1 MIGQTISH
9 YKITEELGEGGMGV
23 VYKAED
29 LRLQR
34 PVALKFLRSNSLGNE
49 EAKARFLREARA
61 AAALQHPNICT
72 VYEIDEVDGQL
83 FIAMA
88 YLESRELVK
97 EIGDGPLAVGRLL
110 DLAIQTA
117 RGLEEAHRGGVVHRD
132 IKPANIMV
140 SSGGRAVLMDFGLA
154 QLNSATSKLTR
165 EGTTLGTSAYMSPEQ
180 TTGETLDHRTDI
192 WAFGVVLYEMAT
204 GELPFKGYYE
214 QALLYSILNDPPEPL
229 TALRP
234 NAPGEL
240 ERIVNKCLAKRAD
253 ERYQTV
259 SDLLAGLSELKRRVE
274 SGEGQPPEPLE
285 TQPPKPRRAFV
296 GREAE
301 TTELGRLLE
310 SVRHGNGS
318 LVLIGG
324 EPGVGKTR
332 LCEEIL
338 AGAGEQQ
345 MLVLTGHCYEG
356 EGAQPFIPFVESLEL
371 ASRIVPQAEFRAAL
385 GEAAPEVAKL
395 MPELRRTFPDIPE
408 AIQLPA
414 EQQRR
419 YLFNSF
425 RDFLSSL
432 SKQRPI
438 VWLLDDL
445 HWADESSLML
455 LQHLAQGLDDLPVL
469 VLGTYRD
476 VELEVGKPFEKALA
490 QLVRQRLAR
499 RMALKRLP
507 QASVA
512 DLLAILGGGQPPES
526 LVKIIYQETE
536 GNPFFVEEVFSHLSE
551 EGKLFDQDGH
561 WKPGLKADELE
572 VPEGVRLVIG
582 RRLERLSSQTPKI
595 LSAAAVIG
603 RAFDLGTLESLE
615 GFDPDDVLDAI
626 EESEAAKL
634 IVSGSTGREVSYR
647 FTHELIRHTLLIG
660 LSLPRRQRT
669 HLRVANAI
677 EQTGPEN
684 AGAIA
689 HHLFQAGMAAD
700 LDKTV
705 RYLSLAGERA
715 LGTAA
720 ADEARGY
727 FDDALSLDID
737 DQETQAKLLLGRGRS
752 YAALGRA
759 EEAVRDWERALQ
771 IFEKLEAT
779 ETVVQICRDLR
790 LSLVVVAGAPWRS
803 VESR

>member
-1 MIGQTISH
+1 MT
-9 YKITEELGEGGMGV
+9 
-23 VYKAED
+23 
-29 LRLQR
+29 
-34 PVALKFLRSNSLGNE
+34 
-49 EAKARFLREARA
+49 
-61 AAALQHPNICT
+61 
-72 VYEIDEVDGQL
+72 
-83 FIAMA
+83 
-88 YLESRELVK
+88 
-97 EIGDGPLAVGRLL
+97 
-110 DLAIQTA
+110 
-117 RGLEEAHRGGVVHRD
+117 
-132 IKPANIMV
+132 
-140 SSGGRAVLMDFGLA
+140 
-154 QLNSATSKLTR
+154 
-165 EGTTLGTSAYMSPEQ
+165 
-180 TTGETLDHRTDI
+180 
-192 WAFGVVLYEMAT
+192 T

-214 QALLYSILNDPPEPL
+214 QALLCSILNDSPEPL
-229 TALRP
+229 TALR
-234 NAPGEL
+234 ADVPGEL

-259 SDLLAGLSELKRRVE
+259 SDLLTDLRALQRRVE
-274 SGEGQPPEPLE
+274 SGEGPPPEPLE

-310 SVRHGNGS
+310 SVRQGKGS

-332 LCEEIL
+332 LCEEVL

-345 MLVLTGHCYEG
+345 MLVLAGHSYEG
-356 EGAQPFIPFVESLEL
+356 EGTQPFIPFVENLEL
-371 ASRIVPQAEFRAAL
+371 ASRIVPRAAFRAAL

-395 MPELRRTFPDIPE
+395 MPELRRIFPDMPE
-408 AIQLPA
+408 PIQLPA

-425 RDFLSSL
+425 RDFLSRL
-432 SKQRPI
+432 SKQRPS

-512 DLLAILGGGQPPES
+512 DLLAILAAEPPPES
-526 LVKIIYQETE
+526 LVKVIYGETE

-603 RAFDLGTLESLE
+603 RVFDLGTLEALD

-626 EESEAAKL
+626 DEAETAKL
-634 IVSGSTGREVSYR
+634 VASSSTGREVKYR
-647 FTHELIRHTLLIG
+647 FTHELIRQTLLIG
-660 LSLPRRQRT
+660 LSLPRRQRM
-669 HLRVANAI
+669 HLRVANAM

-684 AGAIA
+684 AAAIA

-715 LGTAA
+715 LGAAA
-720 ADEARGY
+720 ADEARRY

-737 DQETQAKLLLGRGRS
+737 DEETQTKLLLGRGRS
-752 YAALGRA
+752 YAALERT
-759 EEAVRDWERALQ
+759 EESVRD
-771 IFEKLEAT
+771 LEAALSVFEQLKAS
-779 ETVVQICRDLR
+779 ETVAAICCELTP
-790 LSLVVVAGAPWRS
+790 LLWWSLGRIDDALTAAR
-803 VESR
+803 